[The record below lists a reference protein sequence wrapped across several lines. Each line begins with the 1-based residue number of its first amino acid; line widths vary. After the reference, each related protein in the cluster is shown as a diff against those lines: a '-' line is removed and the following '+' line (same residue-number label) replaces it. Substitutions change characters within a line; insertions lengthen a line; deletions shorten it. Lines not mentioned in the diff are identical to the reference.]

1 MSDINQNFFE
11 EKYQQM
17 TDENLLQEISKNKNN
32 LALDCLID
40 RYKDIVGMKANKFFM
55 VGAEKED
62 MLQEGYI
69 GLYKAVK
76 SFDEQKQNSFKT
88 FAGICIER
96 QMITAVKNSNRQKH
110 IPLNS
115 SLSLNSGAYDE
126 NDDTEVMEI
135 LDTRKTGEDP
145 LDIITKK
152 EYYTVIEKAI
162 DDSLSDFEKKVLV
175 HYRNGET
182 YLEIANKLESKVK
195 SVDTAIQRIRKK
207 AAKIKKKLEEGENDK

>member
-1 MSDINQNFFE
+1 MSDINQNFFD
-11 EKYQQM
+11 EKYNKM
-17 TDENLLQEISKNKNN
+17 TDENLLQEITQNQNN
-32 LALDCLID
+32 IALDCLID
-40 RYKDIVGMKANKFFM
+40 RYKDMVGMKANKFFM
-55 VGAEKED
+55 VGSEKDD

-76 SFDEQKQNSFKT
+76 SYDQEKQNSFKT
-88 FAGICIER
+88 FAGLCIER

-145 LDIITKK
+145 LDIITQK
-152 EYYTVIEKAI
+152 EYFTVIEKAI

-175 HYRNGET
+175 HYKNGES
-182 YLEIANKLESKVK
+182 YAEIAEILQSKVK

-207 AAKIKKKLEEGENDK
+207 AMKIKQKIEEGEVEK

>member
-1 MSDINQNFFE
+1 MSDINQDFFD
-11 EKYQQM
+11 EKYNKM
-17 TDENLLQEISKNKNN
+17 TDENLLKEITKNQNN
-32 LALDCLID
+32 IALDCLID
-40 RYKDIVGMKANKFFM
+40 RYKDMVGMKANKFFM
-55 VGAEKED
+55 IGSEKDD

-76 SFDEQKQNSFKT
+76 SYDQEKQNSFKT
-88 FAGICIER
+88 FAGLCIER

-152 EYYTVIEKAI
+152 EYFTVIEKAI

-175 HYRNGET
+175 HYKNGES
-182 YLEIANKLESKVK
+182 YAEIAEKLQSKVK

-207 AAKIKKKLEEGENDK
+207 AMRIKQKIEEGEVEK